1 MRLTVN
7 TFLSIDGVMQGPGG
21 LDEDPS
27 NGFDRGG
34 WLVPLADE
42 EMDRLVSGWI
52 RQADALLLGRH
63 TYEMMQPY
71 WELVTDPSDVVAES
85 WNHLPKYVVS
95 STIIEPTWHNT
106 EVISGDVVRTVAA
119 LKAQGHG
126 ELQVHGSYQ
135 LARALYNAKLVDEF
149 RLLVF
154 PVVVGAGK
162 HLFEDGA
169 APSSFMVTGSHV
181 TRSGVVALSLLPRE
195 FAVAEMLRKGRG

>member
-21 LDEDPS
+21 TDEDPS

-42 EMDRLVSGWI
+42 DMDQLVSGWF
-52 RQADALLLGRH
+52 RQADALLLGRT

-71 WELVTDPSDVVAES
+71 WEPVTDPSDPVADS
-85 WNHLPKYVVS
+85 LNHLPKYLVS
-95 STIIEPTWHNT
+95 STITNPTWRNT
-106 EVISGDVVRTVAA
+106 TVISSDPMLAVAA
-119 LKAQGHG
+119 IKDQGQG

-135 LARALYNAKLVDEF
+135 LARALYEAGLVDEY
-149 RLLVF
+149 RLLIF
-154 PVVVGAGK
+154 PVVVGTGK
-162 HLFEDGA
+162 RLFEDAA

-181 TRSGVVALSLLPRE
+181 TKSGVVALSLLPRP
-195 FAVAEMLRKGRG
+195 FKVAEMPSGA

>member
-7 TFLSIDGVMQGPGG
+7 TFLSMDGVMQGPGG

-42 EMDRLVSGWI
+42 EMDQLVSGWF
-52 RQADALLLGRH
+52 RQADALLLGRT

-71 WELVTDPSDVVAES
+71 WELVTDPSDQVADS
-85 WNHLPKYVVS
+85 LNHLPKYLVS
-95 STIIEPTWHNT
+95 STVTEPTWHNT
-106 EVISGDVVRTVAA
+106 TVISGDVVRTVAE

-135 LARALYNAKLVDEF
+135 LARALYDANLVDEY
-149 RLLVF
+149 RLLFF

-162 HLFEDGA
+162 HLFENGA

-181 TRSGVVALSLLPRE
+181 TKSGVVALSLLPRP
-195 FAVAEMLRKGRG
+195 FAAAQMPRNA

>member
-7 TFLSIDGVMQGPGG
+7 TFLSMDGVMQGPGG

-42 EMDRLVSGWI
+42 EMDQLVSGWF
-52 RQADALLLGRH
+52 RQADALLLGRT

-71 WELVTDPSDVVAES
+71 WELVTDPSDTMADS
-85 WNHLPKYVVS
+85 LNHLPKYLVS
-95 STIIEPTWHNT
+95 RTVTEPTWHNT
-106 EVISGDVVRTVAA
+106 TVIPGDVVRTVTEI
-119 LKAQGHG
+119 KAQGHG

-135 LARALYNAKLVDEF
+135 LARTLHDANLVDEY
-149 RLLVF
+149 RLLLF
-154 PVVVGAGK
+154 PVVVGTGK

-181 TRSGVVALSLLPRE
+181 TKSGVVELSLLPRP
-195 FAVAEMLRKGRG
+195 FASAEMRRKA